1 MSLIPEIPFSSIINN
16 NDKSIDILKKA
27 LTSHGFF
34 SITGHSLSNDLVDHC
49 YKSSQEFFKLN
60 IETKL
65 QYHDKKLKGARGYTP
80 NGIETSLGE
89 NIPDQK
95 EFWHHGPIVDDSF
108 DQRVSKNLFINELE
122 DFNKNY
128 EAPKEWLSDYEAR
141 KNEYDL
147 SLRDAQ
153 EINKQVV
160 KRTTTTSPFTAG
172 RRSIPNYGNGP
183 QTWLPSR
190 PRPSSVFND
199 TEDEWYSN
207 YKKLQTKKDYY

>member
-1 MSLIPEIPFSSIINN
+1 M
-16 NDKSIDILKKA
+16 
-27 LTSHGFF
+27 
-34 SITGHSLSNDLVDHC
+34 
-49 YKSSQEFFKLN
+49 
-60 IETKL
+60 
-65 QYHDKKLKGARGYTP
+65 ARGNFTNNRGP
-80 NGIETSLGE
+80 KTLSGRLNQLRGLRNVGIKIATDKQYL
-89 NIPDQK
+89 DQMY
-95 EFWHHGPIVDDSF
+95 DDGMDF
-108 DQRVSKNLFINELE
+108 VSKRKKREASKLENEFNRVVRDNIIKPK

-141 KNEYDL
+141 KNEHDL

-160 KRTTTTSPFTAG
+160 KRTTTSSPFTAG